1 MVDRASRDELA
12 RVVRRLV
19 AGLITS
25 DELAREQCDT
35 LRDSRD
41 LGVQAIRLA
50 AAQLGED
57 LREEGLPGGLALG
70 KAGRRAVAHW
80 ILFLKSELE
89 YEWPDLT
96 VWRAFVLALPD
107 LLRVGAA
114 GRVLR
119 TWDDGPGD
127 ADAWRSRKK

>member
-12 RVVRRLV
+12 RGVRRFV
-19 AGLITS
+19 AGLISSADLADAQS
-25 DELAREQCDT
+25 DR
-35 LRDSRD
+35 LRHSRD

-57 LREEGLPGGLALG
+57 LYEERLEEPRALG
-70 KAGRRAVAHW
+70 KAGRRPVAHW
-80 ILFLKSELE
+80 ILFLRSDLE

-107 LLRVGAA
+107 LLKAGSEERVRSWQA
-114 GRVLR
+114 GL
-119 TWDDGPGD
+119 GD
-127 ADAWRSRKK
+127 EKSSGRR